1 MIFYSLILL
10 SLLLLQLPSATARTF
25 TVVNLC
31 PYTIWHVPAHFTVLR
46 AAYRGVLTFL

>member
-1 MIFYSLILL
+1 MIFYSLILT
-10 SLLLLQLPSATARTF
+10 LLLLQLPSATARSF

-31 PYTIWHVPAHFTVLR
+31 PYTIWHVPAHFTVSC